1 MELRQ
6 IQYFICLFEEGTVTG
21 AARRMNVVQPALSAQ
36 IVKLE
41 EELGQKLFVRSARGM
56 EPTDAGRRMYQLY
69 LPILRDLTHARE
81 QMTLRKGEVGG
92 EVVVGMIS
100 SLAESVLSDALIEF
114 SRTYPKVNVT
124 VTNGPLFDWVAAGK
138 IDAAIVDKPR
148 RHFSLSVAPIIDEE
162 LVLAGPNDDTVP
174 ASMPLS
180 AAASLPLVFT
190 PREHNLREILEDYAR
205 QEDVVFKPVFE
216 IYSMTAMLNLVED
229 AGLYAILPLS
239 VVRRHARRASLRIRT
254 IEAPAMTR
262 QIVCV
267 THPRRPLGTASSL
280 FVEVLRKHVR
290 GLSATPAEA
299 EGRHPGAKP

>member
-21 AARRMNVVQPALSAQ
+21 AARRVNVVQPALSAQ

-56 EPTDAGRRMYQLY
+56 EPTEAGRRMYQLY
-69 LPILRDLTHARE
+69 LPILRDLAHARE
-81 QMTLRKGEVGG
+81 QMTLRGGEVGG

-100 SLAESVLSDALIEF
+100 SLAESVLSEALIDF
-114 SRTYPKVNVT
+114 ARAYPKVNIT
-124 VTNGPLFDWVAAGK
+124 VTNGPLLDWVAAGK

-148 RHFSLSVAPIIDEE
+148 RPFSLSVEPIIDEE
-162 LVLAGPNDDTVP
+162 LVLAGPDDDAVP
-174 ASMPLS
+174 AALPLS
-180 AAASLPLVFT
+180 AVAALPLVFT

-205 QEDVVFKPVFE
+205 QENLVFKPVFE
-216 IYSMTAMLNLVED
+216 IYSMTALLNLVED
-229 AGLYAILPLS
+229 ANLYAILPRS

-267 THPRRPLGTASSL
+267 THPRRPLNTASAL
-280 FVEVLRKHVR
+280 FVEALRNHIR
-290 GLSATPAEA
+290 GQSDGARAFPAPATGKDA
-299 EGRHPGAKP
+299 